1 MFFLVIVCFS
11 DCFCFDVILSCLVI
25 GVFFFFSSRR
35 RHTSCALVTGVQ
47 TCALPICVSRPSAPP
62 DAAQRFLEAVEALNG
77 AIGEGK
83 LAVAVSGG
91 PDSLALLLLAH
102 AAFPGRV
109 LALTVDH
116 GLRPESAA
124 EADMVTRFCRDQIGR
139 AHV

>member
-1 MFFLVIVCFS
+1 MARRWARPSRI
-11 DCFCFDVILSCLVI
+11 
-25 GVFFFFSSRR
+25 RR
-35 RHTSCALVTGVQ
+35 RRRL
-47 TCALPICVSRPSAPP
+47 SRPSAPP

-102 AAFPGRV
+102 AAFTGRV
-109 LALTVDH
+109 LVLTVDH

-124 EADMVTRFCRDQIGR
+124 GRSEERRVGKECVSTCRSR
-139 AHV
+139 WS